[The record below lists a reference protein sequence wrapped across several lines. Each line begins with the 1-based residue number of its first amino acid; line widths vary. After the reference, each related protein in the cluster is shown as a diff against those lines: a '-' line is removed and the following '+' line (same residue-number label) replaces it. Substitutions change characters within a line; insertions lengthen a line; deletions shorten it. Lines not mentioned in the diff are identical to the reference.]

1 MKIGGICSEEAY
13 PPVQGK
19 CRNNSC
25 VDVLKISGGKFVER
39 GNETALQVA
48 LVKQPV
54 ATIVDASLA
63 SFQVYTSG
71 VYYDPNCSS
80 THLDHMMLIVGYG
93 TMDGRDYWLVKNSW
107 GEKNAFIIITHD
119 IEHTGIH
126 VYTYM

>member
-1 MKIGGICSEEAY
+1 M
-13 PPVQGK
+13 
-19 CRNNSC
+19 
-25 VDVLKISGGKFVER
+25 LKISGGKFVER

-107 GEKNAFIIITHD
+107 GSQWGMGGYMMMARNRGNNC
-119 IEHTGIH
+119 GIAS
-126 VYTYM
+126 YASYPY